1 MSLKFAQLSKVL
13 NKFARAGLVVFSMFM
28 ACSVNAADFE
38 DGFKAYKAKD
48 YKTAFQV
55 WKLLADQGDAE
66 SQRGLGYLYKDGLGV
81 IKDFE
86 KGVKLWTLLADQGYA
101 GAQYSLGNMHSNGDG
116 VTQDY
121 ELAVKWFTLAAEQ
134 GDVNAQYSLAM
145 AYSKGDGVTQD
156 YELAVKWYTLA
167 AEQGDVYAQS
177 YLGWIFSYGQNVVKD
192 SKLAAKWY
200 TLAAE
205 QGYASAQHS
214 LGEMYQNGEGVTKD
228 YKLAVK
234 WYKLAKEQGI
244 DPAPSSLK
252 SLQNGMTDWSLKE
265 KKANVILVNLE
276 KSIKEY
282 VTASVSYSS
291 SGERSLYFRVEY
303 DDLHCNITK
312 DSDEP
317 STHIWHF
324 NKQAVKMAAWCN
336 KFPDTEILYVSL
348 TPKTAKGF
356 NFVVSD
362 FRKAAST
369 VSIKTDTLNFKMS
382 AKGFTK
388 VWNSISS
395 EAL

>member
-101 GAQYSLGNMHSNGDG
+101 GAQYSLGNMHSN
-116 VTQDY
+116 
-121 ELAVKWFTLAAEQ
+121 
-134 GDVNAQYSLAM
+134 
-145 AYSKGDGVTQD
+145 GDGVTQD